1 MRSFQDG
8 DFWQKEI
15 VNWKNKQGNA
25 VLHIAATL
33 NQSLA
38 IKQLMKTCICLNNK
52 NSDGLTAMEVLG
64 DQALVISHRDKTK
77 IQRLS
82 CRKLHLPTARMNFRS
97 PTLFRANVRIQI
109 SRITKISNE
118 PSRFSNTNRYSN
130 LQAALSPPGGV
141 WQGTADTKSPI
152 RANVHVDNTSE
163 ASPSSRYVGTTIMNT
178 ATFSVFWTVN

>member
-1 MRSFQDG
+1 
-8 DFWQKEI
+8 
-15 VNWKNKQGNA
+15 
-25 VLHIAATL
+25 
-33 NQSLA
+33 
-38 IKQLMKTCICLNNK
+38 MKTCICLNNK

-82 CRKLHLPTARMNFRS
+82 RRKLHLPTARMNLRS

-178 ATFSVFWTVN
+178 ATFSVFWTVNSCVLVLTIFRMMLVRVPLPMVLLLLICNVSHFTDQEFLRL

>member
-8 DFWQKEI
+8 DFWNKEI
-15 VNWKNKQGNA
+15 VNWKNKQGNT

-33 NQSLA
+33 NQSLVHLLSPNQKIFFSFLLFFFCVCINSVRSIYQA

-82 CRKLHLPTARMNFRS
+82 RRKLHLPTARMNLRS
-97 PTLFRANVRIQI
+97 PTLFVQMFEYKFLASQ
-109 SRITKISNE
+109 
-118 PSRFSNTNRYSN
+118 RFPTNH
-130 LQAALSPPGGV
+130 
-141 WQGTADTKSPI
+141 
-152 RANVHVDNTSE
+152 HVFPTL
-163 ASPSSRYVGTTIMNT
+163 I
-178 ATFSVFWTVN
+178 ATVTYKQH